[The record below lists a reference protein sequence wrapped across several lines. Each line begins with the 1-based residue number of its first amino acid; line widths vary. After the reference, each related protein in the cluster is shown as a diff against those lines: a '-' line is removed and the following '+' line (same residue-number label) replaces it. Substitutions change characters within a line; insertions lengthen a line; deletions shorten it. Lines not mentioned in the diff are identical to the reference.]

1 MEDANDIR
9 IQGDEMKGGDEYEVA
24 RKEGKI
30 KKGKEIVRKLQPLRE
45 LRNEKRLNTT

>member
-30 KKGKEIVRKLQPLRE
+30 KKRK
-45 LRNEKRLNTT
+45 RNS

>member
-1 MEDANDIR
+1 
-9 IQGDEMKGGDEYEVA
+9 MKGGEGYEVA

-30 KKGKEIVRKLQPLRE
+30 KKRKGKEIVKKLQPLRE